1 MHASSDGSGRREIF
15 IRYDKNPILSAADWP
30 YAVNAVFNP
39 AAIAYDGET
48 LLLVRV
54 EGMDGLSH
62 LTVARSRDGKAGW
75 RIDSSPTLRPDD
87 ESFPEEVWGI
97 EDPRI
102 VKLDELGEYGIVYT
116 SFSFQGPSVS
126 LALTKDFRTFHR
138 KGLIMI
144 PENKDASLFPRR
156 IRERWALLHRPVQ
169 VYAERAHIWIS
180 YSPDLRHWGDHTVVM
195 ETRKGGW
202 WDACKVGIGPQP
214 LETSEGWLI
223 IYHGVRQTAAGYIY
237 HAGLALL
244 DLDDP
249 RKVIR
254 RTRDWVFGPK
264 EDYERVG
271 DVPGV
276 VFPCGV
282 VMDEDADELRLYYGA
297 ADTTVALAT
306 AKLRDLI
313 DYLKTCPE

>member
-1 MHASSDGSGRREIF
+1 MRVNSGSSGRGEIF
-15 IRYDKNPILSAADWP
+15 IRYEKNPILSPADWP

-62 LTVARSRDGKAGW
+62 FTVARSRDGKTGW
-75 RIDSSPTLRPDD
+75 RIDSSPTLQPDH

-102 VKLDELGEYGIVYT
+102 VQLDELGEYGIVYT

-126 LALTKDFRTFHR
+126 LALTKDFRTFRR

-144 PENKDASLFPRR
+144 PDNKDASLFPRR
-156 IRERWALLHRPVQ
+156 INERWALLHRPVQ

-180 YSPDLRHWGDHTVVM
+180 YSPDLKHWGDHTVVM
-195 ETRKGGW
+195 EAKKGGW

-214 LETSEGWLI
+214 LETSEGWLV

-237 HAGLALL
+237 HVGLALL

-264 EDYERVG
+264 EEYERVG

-282 VMDEDADELRLYYGA
+282 VMNEDDELRIYYGA
-297 ADTTVALAT
+297 ADTNVALAT
-306 AKLRDLI
+306 AKLRDVI